1 MSQAMDGGD
10 VKASSIIV
18 GNIPLLQI
26 PQYEQK
32 KPKNLD
38 SIDACI
44 LAYYYSALTN
54 LFCQAFIASAERI
67 ASDDAIQQ
75 VIQASN
81 ADFQMLDAHLDSCDP
96 AEICASPNS
105 DLYEQIR
112 DTWKAQVEG

>member
-26 PQYEQK
+26 PEYEQK

-38 SIDACI
+38 SIDARI

-54 LFCQAFIASAERI
+54 LFCQAFIASVERI
-67 ASDDAIQQ
+67 ARDDAIQQ

-81 ADFQMLDAHLDSCDP
+81 ADFQMLDICLEASSPD
-96 AEICASPNS
+96 EIWASPNS
-105 DLYEQIR
+105 NLYEQVR
-112 DTWKAQVEG
+112 NTWKAQVRG